1 MKKAIGT
8 RGEGS
13 KGPVLSKSVKP
24 WQAGTDDANV
34 SKSLQDTP
42 LKFNMEPK
50 NHPTEKENH
59 LNQTSIFRFHVKF
72 QGSNHTQMDSTSIA
86 EDLKISINISWLLN
100 FFHALPFF
108 FVLSLSHILPCQV
121 ILLKIPHCETKY
133 TYE

>member
-24 WQAGTDDANV
+24 WQAGTDDPNV

-86 EDLKISINISWLLN
+86 EDLKTSINISWLLN
-100 FFHALPFF
+100 F
-108 FVLSLSHILPCQV
+108 LPCTSIFLRTFLV
-121 ILLKIPHCETKY
+121 TYSAMSGNTIKNPSLRNKIY
-133 TYE
+133 V